1 MCIGEGSLRLLNF
14 SPKFLGGPVVLPE
27 VFAVLLLENLGI
39 YGTMSKIMTP
49 IFADSRL
56 AYLDKVFHDTLIKV
70 LSAQMCVSVGGK
82 DLKDAVGDGEQR
94 NIESSAAKIKYE
106 DFLFS
111 AALVV
116 QAVCDS
122 CSSGLIDDPA

>member
-1 MCIGEGSLRLLNF
+1 MF
-14 SPKFLGGPVVLPE
+14 
-27 VFAVLLLENLGI
+27 LLENLGI
-39 YGTMSKIMTP
+39 YETMNNIMTP
-49 IFADSRL
+49 IFADARL

-94 NIESSAAKIKYE
+94 NIESSAAKIKYK
-106 DFLFS
+106 DVLFS

-122 CSSGLIDDPA
+122 CSSGLIDDPALRVKIVISTKIQ